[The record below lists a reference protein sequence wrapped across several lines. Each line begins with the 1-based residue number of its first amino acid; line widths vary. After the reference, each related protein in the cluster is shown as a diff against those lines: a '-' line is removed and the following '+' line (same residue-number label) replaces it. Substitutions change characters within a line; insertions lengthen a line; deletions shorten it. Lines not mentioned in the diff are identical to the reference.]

1 MLPIDS
7 GLLEKVYAIK
17 SFKTKEFGTASSSSS
32 SKWGPVQFKV
42 HVYFSHQTEPI
53 KIPALSTTVQH
64 HESTTTIL
72 YIKKSSKQLCI
83 FVLAPMASVELE
95 ETPSETVRKVEVSG
109 GGGSKTSEKSKKK
122 KKTKTKTKKEK
133 KDKNGA
139 YRYYMSKLG
148 FGCVRL
154 RTEYDKEGNFDME
167 VVDEDGQRR
176 NPTHLVI
183 MVNGLI
189 GK

>member
-1 MLPIDS
+1 
-7 GLLEKVYAIK
+7 
-17 SFKTKEFGTASSSSS
+17 
-32 SKWGPVQFKV
+32 
-42 HVYFSHQTEPI
+42 
-53 KIPALSTTVQH
+53 
-64 HESTTTIL
+64 
-72 YIKKSSKQLCI
+72 
-83 FVLAPMASVELE
+83 MASVELD
-95 ETPSETVRKVEVSG
+95 ETPSETVRKVEVNG
-109 GGGSKTSEKSKKK
+109 GGEGGSKMSENSNRKKK
-122 KKTKTKTKKEK
+122 KK

-167 VVDEDGQRR
+167 VVDGDGQRR

>member
-7 GLLEKVYAIK
+7 GLLEKVYAIE

-32 SKWGPVQFKV
+32 SKWGPVPFKV

-95 ETPSETVRKVEVSG
+95 ETPSETVLKVEVSG

-122 KKTKTKTKKEK
+122 KKKTKKEK